1 MPEFDSRRLE
11 SWRCLVASVAS
22 VSVMDWLLKSDGMK
36 RMTAESEDIDD
47 ILVNIRSFF
56 MTRMGLS
63 RQEVLYRF
71 IPIGSPL
78 PHHIY
83 GVLFADAIRWWAAAQ
98 STGQDNNK
106 YLRDSMYK
114 GEFASLRNHFYHE
127 FRNNQLAHF
136 PGGIRSNDTPFLTPP
151 PYGFLLSQKE
161 YDDFRTIL
169 AHSIKLTL
177 LGEEEFELQ
186 RDKINSLLAEDNG
199 MSAEMKE
206 AFASAVN
213 KVLGDLDEEL
223 LKIPT
228 RNHFPSADEE

>member
-1 MPEFDSRRLE
+1 MRL
-11 SWRCLVASVAS
+11 
-22 VSVMDWLLKSDGMK
+22 DGGQPPK
-36 RMTAESEDIDD
+36 EPAKIATNTCGIPC
-47 ILVNIRSFF
+47 
-56 MTRMGLS
+56 TRA
-63 RQEVLYRF
+63 
-71 IPIGSPL
+71 GSPL
-78 PHHIY
+78 FGII
-83 GVLFADAIRWWAAAQ
+83 F
-98 STGQDNNK
+98 T
-106 YLRDSMYK
+106 M
-114 GEFASLRNHFYHE
+114 SLGTINYPIS
-127 FRNNQLAHF
+127 LVV
-136 PGGIRSNDTPFLTPP
+136 PRSNDTPFLTPP

-206 AFASAVN
+206 AFAAAVN
-213 KVLGDLDEEL
+213 KVLGDLDEDL